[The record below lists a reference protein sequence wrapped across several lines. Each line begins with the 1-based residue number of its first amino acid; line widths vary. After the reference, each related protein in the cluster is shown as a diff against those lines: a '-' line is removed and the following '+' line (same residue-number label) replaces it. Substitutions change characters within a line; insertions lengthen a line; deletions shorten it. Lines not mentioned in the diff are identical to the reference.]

1 MMNKM
6 SKIDLHMHS
15 NFSTDGT
22 YSVKELIQIAKEK
35 GMNTIAL
42 TDHNSV
48 KGVKEAILLGK
59 EAGIHVIPGVEID
72 TMCDGTDFHMLAYG
86 IDFEAEEYQKI
97 EQHFYDDM
105 IEKSWQAAENFIK
118 LFSLD
123 VSKDVLERIAVRG
136 VIVPEDLADYLLKQE
151 AYQDAEF
158 LKPYRPGGNRS
169 DNPNVN
175 FYWDYFAQGGI
186 AYVKEDRTPYE
197 EIIDLIHRT
206 GGIAV
211 VAHPNVN
218 FNGKDEMLEKILE
231 KVDGLEVFSSYHT
244 EEQCEKYFS
253 LAEKYHLKVT
263 CGSDFHGQ
271 HKPKIQMGGIPGK
284 EVEER
289 IGSFN

>member
-1 MMNKM
+1 M

-15 NFSTDGT
+15 NISTDGT
-22 YSVKELIQIAKEK
+22 HSVAELIQMAKDKEMK
-35 GMNTIAL
+35 TIAL

-48 KGVKEAILLGK
+48 RGVKEAISLGK
-59 EAGIHVIPGVEID
+59 EAGINVIPGIEID
-72 TMCDGTDFHMLAYG
+72 TMCDGIDFHMLAYG
-86 IDFEAEEYQKI
+86 IDFESEEFQKI

-123 VSKDVLERIAVRG
+123 VSKEVLESIAVRG
-136 VIVPEDLADYLLKQE
+136 VIVPEDLGDYLLKQA
-151 AYQDAEF
+151 AYEDAEF
-158 LKPYRPGGNRS
+158 LKPYRPGGSRS

-197 EIIDLIHRT
+197 EIIDVIHRT

-211 VAHPNVN
+211 IAHPNVN
-218 FNGKDEMLEKILE
+218 FKGKDEILEKVLE
-231 KVDGLEVFSSYHT
+231 KVDGIEVFSSYHT
-244 EEQCEKYFS
+244 EELCEKYFA
-253 LAEKYHLKVT
+253 LAKKHQLKVS

-271 HKPKIQMGGIPGK
+271 HKPKIQIGGIPGIG
-284 EVEER
+284 VEER
-289 IGSFN
+289 IDF